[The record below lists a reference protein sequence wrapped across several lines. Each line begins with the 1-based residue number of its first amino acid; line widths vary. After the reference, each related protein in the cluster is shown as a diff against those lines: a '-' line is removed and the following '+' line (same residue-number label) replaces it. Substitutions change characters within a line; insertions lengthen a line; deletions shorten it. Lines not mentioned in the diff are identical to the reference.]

1 MGRGGGQGLAVG
13 LPGQG
18 RQLGLHLRGAAGD
31 ATRADLEVDACN
43 RALLGPCSH
52 YWLGTATVIHDNF

>member
-1 MGRGGGQGLAVG
+1 MGRGGRQGLAVG

-18 RQLGLHLRGAAGD
+18 PQLGLHVWGAAGHS
-31 ATRADLEVDACN
+31 TGADLEVDACN
-43 RALLGPCSH
+43 RTLLGPRSH